1 MLIKFNV
8 QNHLHLKAKC
18 DTSNA
23 YLTMQVLELNYIL
36 VVYVQ
41 SSKILPNILQ
51 NNLYNVM
58 TKSRYNGLKMTNLTE
73 SRPEIGGT

>member
-1 MLIKFNV
+1 MLIKFNF
-8 QNHLHLKAKC
+8 QNHLYLKAKC
-18 DTSNA
+18 DNA

-58 TKSRYNGLKMTNLTE
+58 TKSRYNGLKMTNLAG
-73 SRPEIGGT
+73 SKPEIGSI